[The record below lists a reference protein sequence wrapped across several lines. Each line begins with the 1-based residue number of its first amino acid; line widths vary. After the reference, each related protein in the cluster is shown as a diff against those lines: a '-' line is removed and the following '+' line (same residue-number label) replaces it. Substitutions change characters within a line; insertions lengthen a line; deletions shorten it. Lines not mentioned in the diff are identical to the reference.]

1 MFCLWPKVQRY
12 ISCGKRSILRPS
24 RYYLYMSIVSL
35 GDTNALLDNP
45 PGTVQHPKKNNM
57 TSAKIPDLI
66 KLQI

>member
-12 ISCGKRSILRPS
+12 ISFCGKRSILRPS
-24 RYYLYMSIVSL
+24 RYYLYMSIVSP

-45 PGTVQHPKKNNM
+45 PGTLQHPKKNM

-66 KLQI
+66 NLQI